1 MIEIVREFVVKDE
14 ARGQFELAFGPG
26 GAWSKLFAK
35 SAGFRGTTALREV
48 TNARRYIIIDLW
60 DSEDQQA
67 QAIFEHQE
75 EYSDL
80 EIAFEKWTESKTELG
95 TFSVRAQASV
105 RPRGNRGKGKARGS
119 R

>member
-14 ARGQFELAFGPG
+14 ARGQFELVFGPG
-26 GAWSKLFAK
+26 GTWSKLFAK
-35 SAGFRGTTALREV
+35 STGFRGTTALREV
-48 TNARRYIIIDLW
+48 SNERRYLIIDLW
-60 DSEDQQA
+60 ESEDQQA

-80 EIAFEKWTESKTELG
+80 EIAFEEWTESKTELG
-95 TFSVRAQASV
+95 TFSVRSQATV
-105 RPRGNRGKGKARGS
+105 RPRGKAGKGKARGS